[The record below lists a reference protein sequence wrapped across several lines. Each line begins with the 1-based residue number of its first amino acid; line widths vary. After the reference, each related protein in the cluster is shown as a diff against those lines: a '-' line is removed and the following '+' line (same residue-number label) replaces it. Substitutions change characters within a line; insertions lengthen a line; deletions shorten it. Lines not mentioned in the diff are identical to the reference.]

1 MNRRLSSSLSQ
12 FAVAVA
18 AVMLAAAVVTWSAID
33 HARQQRA
40 ATVARAEADLRHM
53 AQVTGKTMDMLVQA
67 ADLGLSDVA
76 ESVRSRVFS
85 DQYNPRHFH
94 DALRRKLVSLPQVSR
109 LAVFDDS
116 GQMESDSHHHPAAA
130 MDIATT
136 RTFRSHRDQ
145 WLDLAVAPPGHD
157 LVGFN
162 PESLLISR
170 RIDDSDNEFRGTA
183 VAELNP
189 IYLHDSLWASIGS
202 VAESMAVVDRSGKII
217 VALRADLSR
226 APPPAGSQLADSVL
240 FKGLPSGFG
249 LTSGSALHHGD
260 GHTFAVRQM
269 SHVPLRV
276 VLVQDDEALLES
288 WRQSTLLPAL
298 LIAGGSWV
306 MAGLIIIVLAI
317 QAAQTQRV
325 RRELLDSEARLN
337 QLVAA
342 SPAVIYGAS
351 VADDFAATY
360 LSANLKAVLG
370 YDAETAL
377 ASPTW
382 WLDTVHPDDR
392 GAVLAGVEGWLRAG
406 ATGIFG
412 HRYRF
417 RAADGRWRWLEDQ
430 VVAVRDGDSTV
441 VELIGSL
448 VDVSEAMGGAERL
461 TKIARSV
468 PGMIFQFQRLA
479 DGSATFP
486 YCSDGIRDILGL
498 SPAEVAAEGNQVFD
512 IVHPADR
519 QAVLDSVERSRATL
533 TEWGSEFRVLHPER
547 GEIWISGHASPEP
560 GPEGDGSV
568 VWHGFLS
575 EISLRKA
582 AQSALQMSEERLALI
597 MHGTNDA
604 PWDWDLVNETMYYAP
619 RWWQMLGYAVDEL
632 AGGPSLWQDLLHP
645 EDVGFMNAYMAETFA
660 DPAIDAFSTEFRMR
674 HKDGRYVPVLCRG
687 VIVRDAAGAAI
698 RLAGANT
705 DLTER
710 RALEHAL
717 ADSERLYRSI
727 FENVSDAIFLVTV
740 DAENGFR
747 YLRNNPAHKAA
758 TGLSLLDGMRPQDLL
773 PADVADHVIER
784 YDDCLMAGQPI
795 IYEESLDLPAGQRVW
810 STTLNPV
817 RDEYGH
823 VTLLVGISRDITE
836 GKRVERLIRESEERL
851 ATYFEVAPLGIYVTD
866 AHGRYQEVNA
876 AACAQSGFGVDDFKS
891 MTVMDYVTADSRAD
905 CVQHF
910 GSVHEHGITHGEM
923 KLRRKDGSWF
933 WGMVVAGPLPDG
945 RAIGFVE
952 DITERKRMEESLK
965 RSNADLEQFAYVASH
980 DLRQPLRMV
989 NSYLQ
994 LTARRLEAVL
1004 DDETREFINYAR
1016 DGAQRMDHML
1026 VALLEF
1032 SRVGRT
1038 GLPKAPVALDTV
1050 LDEALRFLGP
1060 TIEETGTQIDVSGT
1074 WPTVEASRDEMV
1086 RLFQNLIDNAM
1097 KYRPA
1102 TVAPVIHIA
1111 VERIDEGWKVSVRD
1125 NGIGIAPDQTTRLFK
1140 VFQRLHTREEFEG
1153 TGIGLAVCRKIVER
1167 HEGRIWAES
1176 EGPGTG
1182 TTFAFTLPASVTDS
1196 PHHQSRTLTS
1206 A

>member
-18 AVMLAAAVVTWSAID
+18 AVMLAAAVVTWSALD

-40 ATVARAEADLRHM
+40 ATVARAETDLHHM
-53 AQVTGKTMDMLVQA
+53 AQVTAKTMDMLVQA

-85 DQYNPRHFH
+85 DHYNPRHFH

-109 LAVFDDS
+109 IAVFDDA
-116 GQMESDSHHHPAAA
+116 GEMESDSHRHPAAT
-130 MDIATT
+130 MDIART

-157 LVGFN
+157 LVGFD
-162 PESLLISR
+162 PDHLLISR
-170 RIDDSDNEFRGTA
+170 RIDDTNQDFRGA
-183 VAELNP
+183 VVAEFNP

-202 VAESMAVVDRSGKII
+202 AVTSMAVVDRSGKVI
-217 VALRADLSR
+217 VALRADLSQ
-226 APPPAGSQLADSVL
+226 APPPPGSHLADNVL
-240 FKGLPSGFG
+240 FKDLPAGFG
-249 LTSGSALHHGD
+249 LTSGAALHHGG
-260 GHTFAVRQM
+260 GHTFAVHQM

-276 VLVQDDEALLES
+276 VLVQEDETLLAA
-288 WRQSTLLPAL
+288 WRQSTLFPAQ
-298 LIAGGSWV
+298 LIAGGSWF
-306 MAGLIIIVLAI
+306 MAGLLIIVLAVL
-317 QAAQTQRV
+317 AGQTARV

-337 QLVAA
+337 QLVTA
-342 SPAVIYGAS
+342 SPAVIYGTS
-351 VADDFAATY
+351 VAGDFAATY
-360 LSANLKAVLG
+360 LSANLEAVLG
-370 YDAETAL
+370 YDAKTAL
-377 ASPTW
+377 ASPSW
-382 WLDTVHPDDR
+382 WIDTVHPDDR
-392 GAVLAGVEGWLRAG
+392 GTVLAGLEGWLATG
-406 ATGIFG
+406 ANGIFG

-430 VVAVRDGDSTV
+430 VVAVRDIDGTV
-441 VELIGSL
+441 KELIGSL
-448 VDVSEAMGGAERL
+448 VDVSEAMDGAERL
-461 TKIARSV
+461 TKIASSV
-468 PGMIFQFQRLA
+468 PGMIFQFQRRA

-486 YCSDGIRDILGL
+486 YCNEGIRDILGL
-498 SPAEVAAEGNQVFD
+498 SPAEVAAEGNQAFD

-519 QAVLDSVERSRATL
+519 QAVLDSVERSAATL
-533 TEWGSEFRVLHPER
+533 TEWNCEFRVLHPER
-547 GEIWISGHASPEP
+547 GEIWISGRASPET
-560 GPEGDGSV
+560 GPDGNGSV
-568 VWHGFLS
+568 LWHGFLS

-582 AQSALQMSEERLALI
+582 AQNALQTSEERLALI
-597 MHGTNDA
+597 LHGTNDA
-604 PWDWDLVNETMYYAP
+604 PWDWDLVNDTMYYAP

-632 AGGPSLWQDLLHP
+632 GGGPRLWHSLLHP
-645 EDVGFMNAYMAETFA
+645 EDVRPMNAYMADTFA
-660 DPAIDAFSTEFRMR
+660 DPDIKAFATEFRLR
-674 HKDGRYVPVLCRG
+674 HKDGHYVPVLCRG
-687 VIVRDAAGAAI
+687 VIVRDAAGTAV

-740 DAENGFR
+740 DTEHGFR
-747 YLRNNPAHKAA
+747 YLRNNPAHQAA
-758 TGLSLLDGMRPQDLL
+758 TGLPLLDGVRPQDLL
-773 PADVADHVIER
+773 PAEVADHVIER

-795 IYEESLDLPAGQRVW
+795 LYEEALDLPAGRRIW

-817 RDEYGH
+817 RDESGQI
-823 VTLLVGISRDITE
+823 TLMVGISRDITE
-836 GKRVERLIRESEERL
+836 GKRAERLIRESEERL

-876 AACAQSGFGVDDFKS
+876 AACAQSGFGVDDFKA
-891 MTVMDYVTADSRAD
+891 MTVMDYVAAESRAD
-905 CVQHF
+905 GARHFATVQ
-910 GSVHEHGITHGEM
+910 EKGITHGEI

-933 WGMVVAGPLPDG
+933 WGMLVAGSLPDG
-945 RAIGFVE
+945 RVIGFVE

-965 RSNADLEQFAYVASH
+965 QSNADLEQFAYVASH

-994 LTARRLEAVL
+994 LIARRLGPLL
-1004 DDETREFINYAR
+1004 DSESQEFIGYAR

-1038 GLPKAPVALDTV
+1038 GMPKGPVALDGV

-1060 TIEETGTQIDVSGT
+1060 TIEETGTRIDVSGT

-1097 KYRPA
+1097 KYRPP
-1102 TVAPVIHIA
+1102 TVTPVINVA
-1111 VERIDEGWKVSVRD
+1111 VERVEEGWKISVRD
-1125 NGIGIAPDQTTRLFK
+1125 NGIGIAPEQISRLFK

-1182 TTFAFTLPASVTDS
+1182 STFAFTLPASVTDS
-1196 PHHQSRTLTS
+1196 PHHPRTLAT